1 MKQIFLFTL
10 ITTLFLTYAAA
21 HYPGGN
27 DSIQFTGEERDRANT
42 AKYCDHMLPI
52 EKEVIF
58 VINLVRTCPQKFA
71 EKYIRDY
78 KGKGYQFK
86 ERCDSLYRQLK
97 HMEPLPP
104 VLPEPELQAQMRCL
118 SEEGQG
124 GHSRE
129 GTTCPKK
136 RNGECV
142 AYGDL
147 TALQYVCNLLVD
159 YGENNGGLGH
169 RRILL
174 TKRNV
179 YVGVGQGYNKRWG
192 KFVTIAFWAYLRWK
206 DNYTYNT
213 SKNFAKLLSEPTKAE
228 NTYTYNT
235 KSVEAPLSS
244 AQLEKK
250 KKDDKNKEN
259 KVQKPNQQD
268 EKNNN
273 QVQETENKTTED
285 ATKDNDAG
293 NKEDDEED
301 DTDNDDEDTPLDKLD
316 YDEYV
321 NAQYDHPEDDPLF
334 YDK

>member
-1 MKQIFLFTL
+1 
-10 ITTLFLTYAAA
+10 
-21 HYPGGN
+21 
-27 DSIQFTGEERDRANT
+27 
-42 AKYCDHMLPI
+42 MLPI

-250 KKDDKNKEN
+250 KKDDKNK
-259 KVQKPNQQD
+259 VQKPNQQD

-285 ATKDNDAG
+285 ATKDNNAG
-293 NKEDDEED
+293 NEEEDED